1 MSDAEIKR
9 MRFLVDCMLGRMKS
23 WLRLFGYDTIYAS
36 YEADDGELLEMAKKE
51 DRIVLSR
58 DRELIERC
66 RQRGIDALRI
76 HSVNTA
82 EQLTEVM
89 LGVGIEPCTRV
100 LRCTLCNELIKRL
113 NKDDVKKLKEE
124 EGYEYVPASSL
135 GDLEFWQ
142 CTGCGHVFWE
152 GGHWINIEKM
162 VKLLRRRCM
171 DAERLKKK
179 LEHWIEH
186 SEGHIES
193 YEKAVIE
200 ADALGLSDLK
210 TDLEHAVDAM
220 EEATEWL
227 KSAHRRLKL
236 GQ

>member
-1 MSDAEIKR
+1 MSYAEIKR
-9 MRFLVDCMLGRMKS
+9 MRFLVDCMLGRMRS

-36 YEADDGELLEMAKKE
+36 DKADDGALLKIAKEE

-66 RQRGIDALRI
+66 RQREIEALRI
-76 HSVNTA
+76 RSVNTA

-89 LGVGIEPCTRV
+89 VGLGIAPCPRV
-100 LRCTLCNELIKRL
+100 LRCTLCNDLIKRL
-113 NKDDVKKLKEE
+113 NNDDVKRLKE
-124 EGYEYVPASSL
+124 EGYEYIPASSL
-135 GDLEFWQ
+135 NDLEFWQ
-142 CTGCGHVFWE
+142 CRGCGQVLWK
-152 GGHWINIEKM
+152 GGHWNNIEKM
-162 VKLLRRRCM
+162 VKLLRRHSM

-186 SEGHIES
+186 SEGHAES
-193 YEKAVIE
+193 YGKAVME
-200 ADALGLSDLK
+200 ADALGLLDLK

-220 EEATEWL
+220 EETTEWL